1 MSSVS
6 CVPPNGVNLGLYD
19 GVQQITMC
27 MTMALWGVTCMQTRS
42 NDGLATRALDY
53 TIVCYGTYSMS
64 LKGGRHGSHMLID
77 GWKLQTDSDRGKS
90 QNRQCKP
97 MSFFVKM
104 LVALPTQFFFSSRV
118 YRFGG
123 GHWWFPVLLAP
134 LILFQIVVT
143 GFLYNS
149 PSSLQIIPVAST
161 QALLFANIAVGAG
174 TDVIICVSLF
184 ALLWKRYSTLE
195 NSHFK
200 AIAIVTIA
208 MVLAFPSNYIY
219 VAFSFAMS
227 PIYCNTLLA
236 NLNARDYVRNVE
248 PDETVNLSA
257 LQTTGCNF
265 QTQVSTIHLS
275 SRTGIDK
282 RIPDTEVSDLRK
294 ISDPEAPTSIS
305 N

>member
-19 GVQQITMC
+19 GVEQITIC
-27 MTMALWGVTCMQTRS
+27 ITMALWGITCMQTFMYFFNRS
-42 NDGLATRALDY
+42 NDGLATRALVTWLWVADTVHTCLLMVGSY
-53 TIVCYGTYSMS
+53 KQIVT
-64 LKGGRHGSHMLID
+64 GGNLRID
-77 GWKLQTDSDRGKS
+77 SVSREYV
-90 QNRQCKP
+90 
-97 MSFFVKM
+97 MSFFVTM

-123 GHWWFPVLLAP
+123 GHWWFPILLTP
-134 LILFQIVVT
+134 LILFQIVEGIVVT

-149 PSSLQIIPVAST
+149 PSSHQIIAVAST
-161 QALLFANIAVGAG
+161 HALLIANIAVGAG

-200 AIAIVTIA
+200 ATGSMLQRLILLSINTGSWTASIAIVTIA

-257 LQTTGCNF
+257 LQTTGCD
-265 QTQVSTIHLS
+265 VS
-275 SRTGIDK
+275 
-282 RIPDTEVSDLRK
+282 
-294 ISDPEAPTSIS
+294 
-305 N
+305 